1 MPLNEAVA
9 AVTRSEVPIMA
20 TLVKPLR
27 NGQITIPIAMR
38 RELGIDEQTMLQL
51 SVTEDREIRI
61 KPMRLE
67 DRPKGSPWARELYEY
82 FAPVREEVAASGMT
96 EQEIDD
102 LIDAALL
109 DYREGR
115 D

>member
-1 MPLNEAVA
+1 
-9 AVTRSEVPIMA
+9 MA

-27 NGQITIPIAMR
+27 NGQITIPIAVR
-38 RELGIDEQTMLQL
+38 RELGIGEETMLQL

-61 KPMRLE
+61 KPIKVE
-67 DRPKGSPWARELYEY
+67 ESAKGSPWLKDLYEY

-96 EQEIDD
+96 EQEVND
-102 LIDAALL
+102 LL
-109 DYREGR
+109 DEALRDVREGR

>member
-1 MPLNEAVA
+1 
-9 AVTRSEVPIMA
+9 MA
-20 TLVKPLR
+20 ILVKTLR

-38 RELGIDEQTMLQL
+38 RELGIDEQTMFQV
-51 SVTEDREIRI
+51 SVTEDREIRL
-61 KPMRLE
+61 KPVSVE
-67 DRPKGSPWARELYEY
+67 ERPKGSPWLKELYEY

-96 EQEIDD
+96 EEEVND
-102 LIDAALL
+102 LIEAALQ

>member
-1 MPLNEAVA
+1 
-9 AVTRSEVPIMA
+9 MA
-20 TLVKPLR
+20 TLVKTLR

-38 RELGIDEQTMLQL
+38 RELGINEQTMLQV

-61 KPMRLE
+61 KPVSVD

-102 LIDAALL
+102 LLDEALR
-109 DYREGR
+109 DVREGR

>member
-1 MPLNEAVA
+1 
-9 AVTRSEVPIMA
+9 MA

-27 NGQITIPIAMR
+27 NGQITIPIAVR

-51 SVTEDREIRI
+51 SVTVDREILI
-61 KPMRLE
+61 KPIKVE
-67 DRPKGSPWARELYEY
+67 DRSKGSPWVRELYEY

-96 EQEIDD
+96 EQEIND
-102 LIDAALL
+102 LIDEALQ
-109 DYREGR
+109 DVREGR

>member
-1 MPLNEAVA
+1 
-9 AVTRSEVPIMA
+9 MA

-27 NGQITIPIAMR
+27 NGQVTIPIAIR
-38 RELGIDEQTMLQL
+38 RELGFDEQTMLQV
-51 SVTEDREIRI
+51 SVTEDREILI
-61 KPMRLE
+61 KPVRVE
-67 DRPKGSPWARELYEY
+67 ERPEGSPWARELYEY
-82 FAPVREEVAASGMT
+82 FAPVREEVADSGMT